1 MTPTKKSGSYKEMQ
15 TSSYIYIHVQHCN
28 FSTLWLQIPHNP
40 EKQTKGSYESQ
51 KAPTFTIVLSFDCNN
66 RKRDELEGKKIP
78 DLFAETEEKQ
88 Y

>member
-1 MTPTKKSGSYKEMQ
+1 MFNIVILVPCGCKFL
-15 TSSYIYIHVQHCN
+15 I
-28 FSTLWLQIPHNP
+28 TLKN
-40 EKQTKGSYESQ
+40 KQKGHIESQ
-51 KAPTFTIVLSFDCNN
+51 KAPNFTIVLSFDCNN

>member
-1 MTPTKKSGSYKEMQ
+1 MFN
-15 TSSYIYIHVQHCN
+15 IV
-28 FSTLWLQIPHNP
+28 TLVPCGCKFLITLL
-40 EKQTKGSYESQ
+40 EKNKQQGHIESQ
-51 KAPTFTIVLSFDCNN
+51 KAPSFKIVLGFDCNN